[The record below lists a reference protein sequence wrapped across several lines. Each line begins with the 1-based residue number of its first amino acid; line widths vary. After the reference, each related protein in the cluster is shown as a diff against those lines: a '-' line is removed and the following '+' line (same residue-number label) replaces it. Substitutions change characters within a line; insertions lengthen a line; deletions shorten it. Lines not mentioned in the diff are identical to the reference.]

1 MLLVGFLRG
10 ADRADGVLGSQH
22 VPTAVRSEDQAAVTG
37 DVDRVD
43 SDVGLRAHHE
53 HILLAVVGPEISQ

>member
-1 MLLVGFLRG
+1 MVLVLSLSST
-10 ADRADGVLGSQH
+10 DITDGVLRSQH